1 MQKTIHI
8 LLAGVDSVEAE
19 AIGRELS
26 DAGVAHQLRRA
37 LAGEEFLTALKDFR
51 PEVILAADQA
61 ADAEGKELWEPAK
74 RLCPEIPV
82 IVMAEAAEKGRAVE
96 VIKQGAADC
105 VFKARGSQLAP
116 AVARA
121 VREAEE
127 RAQRRRAEVLLEVKC
142 QQLSLQNEVLRES
155 EIRFRQLAESI
166 HEVFWMT
173 DVEKT
178 QMLYI
183 SPAYEE
189 VWGRT
194 CASLLAAPLDWLAS
208 LHPDDRDRVVDAV
221 FHKQAAG
228 EYDEQFR
235 IVRPDGTRRW
245 IHDRAFCVRD
255 ETGTV
260 YRLAGIAED
269 VTVRRQLEKQVLEI
283 SDREQE
289 RMGRELHDSL
299 CQLLVSV
306 GFNAS
311 ALKKDLEQSAAR
323 EAAAADRIGQKVGAA
338 IKLARNLSHG
348 LCLVNSIG
356 DNLGAALNELAQ
368 NTTAD
373 YGILCEADCGVG
385 DGLAAG
391 DVAAQVYRIAQ
402 EAVHNAVKHAR
413 PTRIFIRLAA
423 EAGRAVLSVTDDG
436 CGMVNAAERRRSGLG
451 LEIMKY
457 RAGVIFG
464 SLEIGPAELAAGRG
478 TKVAC
483 YFPFKLGAGRQEPAA
498 TEWPSG
504 AARSPGD
511 SFGSY

>member
-1 MQKTIHI
+1 VIAV
-8 LLAGVDSVEAE
+8 AG
-19 AIGRELS
+19 
-26 DAGVAHQLRRA
+26 Q
-37 LAGEEFLTALKDFR
+37 
-51 PEVILAADQA
+51 
-61 ADAEGKELWEPAK
+61 
-74 RLCPEIPV
+74 
-82 IVMAEAAEKGRAVE
+82 KGRAVQ
-96 VIKQGAADC
+96 VIQEGVSDC
-105 VFKARGSQLAP
+105 IFRDRLSQLAP

-121 VREAEE
+121 LRESEE

-155 EIRFRQLAESI
+155 EVRFRQLAESI

-178 QMLYI
+178 HMLYI
-183 SPAYEE
+183 SPAYEQ

-194 CASLLAAPLDWLAS
+194 CASLQAAPLDWLES
-208 LHPDDRDRVVDAV
+208 LHPDDRDRVEEAV
-221 FHKQAAG
+221 FHKQVAG
-228 EYDEQFR
+228 GYDEQFR
-235 IVRPDGTRRW
+235 IVRPDGTLRW
-245 IHDRAFCVRD
+245 IRDRAFCVRD
-255 ETGTV
+255 ETGAV

-269 VTVRRQLEKQVLEI
+269 VTGRRQLEKQVLEI

-289 RMGRELHDSL
+289 RLGRELHDGL

-311 ALKKDLEQSAAR
+311 ALKKDLEQTAVP
-323 EAAAADRIGQKVGAA
+323 EAAAADRIGQKVGEA
-338 IKLARNLSHG
+338 IKLARNFSHG
-348 LCLVNSIG
+348 LCLANSIG
-356 DNLGAALNELAQ
+356 ENLGAALNQLAQ

-373 YGILCEADCGVG
+373 YGILCEADCAVE

-402 EAVHNAVKHAR
+402 EAVHNSVKHAR
-413 PTRIFIRLAA
+413 PTRILIRLGV
-423 EAGRAVLSVTDDG
+423 EAGRAVLSVADDG
-436 CGMVNAAERRRSGLG
+436 CGMVKAAERGRSGLG

-483 YFPFKLGAGRQEPAA
+483 YFPLPLRSDPKEPAVS
-498 TEWPSG
+498 EWP
-504 AARSPGD
+504 AASA
-511 SFGSY
+511 